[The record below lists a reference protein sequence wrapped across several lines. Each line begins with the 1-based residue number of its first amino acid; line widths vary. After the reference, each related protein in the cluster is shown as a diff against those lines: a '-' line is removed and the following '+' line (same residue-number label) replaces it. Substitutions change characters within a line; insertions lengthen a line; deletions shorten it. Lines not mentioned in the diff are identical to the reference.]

1 MKRQAKFLPAK
12 VKRSLSN
19 RESIKSAFFLKQSQ
33 AKIPQLSKSL
43 RRKRKP

>member
-12 VKRSLSN
+12 VKRSRSN
-19 RESIKSAFFLKQSQ
+19 RELIESEFFLKQSQ
-33 AKIPQLSKSL
+33 AKISQLSKSL